1 MWKLLNVS
9 KLSALTVCQPVTES
23 KLGHFLRARTV
34 SFSICPRKLL
44 FNVYIILYCIYVGN
58 GSYTRKLSMHGMW
71 SGI

>member
-1 MWKLLNVS
+1 MWKVLNVF

-23 KLGHFLRARTV
+23 KLGHFLRAKAV
-34 SFSICPRKLL
+34 GFSICPRKLL
-44 FNVYIILYCIYVGN
+44 FNVYIAYSTVYVDN

>member
-9 KLSALTVCQPVTES
+9 KLTALTVCQPVTES
-23 KLGHFLRARTV
+23 KLGHFLRARAV

-44 FNVYIILYCIYVGN
+44 FNVYITYSTVYVGN